1 MKALFS
7 IFSVVLFFSLSTFA
21 DAPNDEKSA
30 KLIRI
35 VNKADKNDWRTLN
48 KAAALAINWNAD
60 LELAKSWVEASI
72 LISDNAEAY
81 ELLGDY
87 YLRKGDTKNA
97 YKNYNLSLEKGM
109 FNLGAKDFDRIQR
122 KVLTFGKALQ

>member
-1 MKALFS
+1 MKTLFS
-7 IFSVVLFFSLSTFA
+7 IFSVLLIFSLSSFA

-30 KLIRI
+30 KLIKI
-35 VNKADKNDWRTLN
+35 VNKADKNDWQTLN

-60 LELAKSWVEASI
+60 LELAKTWIESSI

-81 ELLGDY
+81 EVLGDY
-87 YLRKGDTKNA
+87 YLRKGDTQNA

-109 FNLGAKDFDRIQR
+109 FKLESKDFDRIQR